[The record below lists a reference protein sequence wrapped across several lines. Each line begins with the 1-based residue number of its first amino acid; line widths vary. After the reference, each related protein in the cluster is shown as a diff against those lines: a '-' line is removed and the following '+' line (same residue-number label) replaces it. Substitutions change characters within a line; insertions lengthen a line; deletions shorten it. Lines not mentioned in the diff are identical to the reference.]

1 MLKSVQ
7 IQIPKPCHEN
17 WNNMTPHKQGR
28 FCGSCKKIVVDFTV
42 MSDKELLDY
51 FSNIAA
57 QHTCGRFSTH
67 QLNTNIKTTE
77 SKKRFSWA
85 YVWNVLLASLLATES
100 YAQGEPQIKK
110 KPEMHLPDVSPTSGT
125 FAVWERDTNPA
136 NKIVQGVILQ
146 SKTNTPLQYA
156 YVTIK
161 GTSKTVVS
169 NEMGEFKIP
178 VEDKDSVMLEVTSLG
193 YKIQTLAINKNSN
206 IVNVKILM
214 DEDLMELTGPVVVAY
229 HDTFKKKVK
238 RFFRRTIIAP
248 IKKII

>member
-17 WNNMTPHKQGR
+17 WNNMTPHQKGR
-28 FCGSCKKIVVDFTV
+28 FCGSCQKVVVDFTV

-51 FSNIAA
+51 ISNVAG

-77 SKKRFSWA
+77 SKRRFSWA
-85 YVWNVLLASLLATES
+85 YIWNVLLASLLATES

-110 KPEMHLPDVSPTSGT
+110 KPEMHLPDVSPTPGT
-125 FAVWERDTNPA
+125 FTARERDTVPA
-136 NKIVQGVILQ
+136 EKIVQGFILQ
-146 SKTNTPLQYA
+146 SRTNAPLQYA

-161 GTSKTVVS
+161 GTSKGTVC
-169 NEMGEFKIP
+169 NEKGEFKIA
-178 VEDKDSVMLEVTSLG
+178 VEDKDSVMLEIASVG
-193 YKIQTLAINKNSN
+193 YKTQTLAINKNSN
-206 IVNVKILM
+206 VANVKILM
-214 DEDLMELTGPVVVAY
+214 DEDITELQGDIVVAY
-229 HDTFKKKVK
+229 HFTFKQKVK